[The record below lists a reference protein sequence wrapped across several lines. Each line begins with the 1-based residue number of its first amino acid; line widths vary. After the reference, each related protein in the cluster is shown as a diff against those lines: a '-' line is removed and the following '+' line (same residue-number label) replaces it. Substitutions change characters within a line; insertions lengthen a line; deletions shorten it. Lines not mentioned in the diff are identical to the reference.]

1 MTIVIKPDD
10 QLVNL
15 FAAGQLHAENC
26 QPADS
31 KEKERL
37 RLLILESLKNE
48 KH

>member
-26 QPADS
+26 QPLNRE
-31 KEKERL
+31 EKEHL
-37 RLLILESLKNE
+37 RKLILESLKDE
-48 KH
+48 R